1 MARLQGKRVAI
12 LVTDGFEQ
20 VEMTGPKEAL
30 EQAGASAEI
39 LSAKSGTVRGW
50 NHTTP
55 ADEFKVDNSFD
66 RVRAE
71 DYDALVLPGGVV
83 NSDNIRMDEMAQA
96 LVRDAARASKP
107 IAVICHGGWLLIS
120 ADLAFAGRR
129 PAQCRRRL
137 GRPAGG
143 GRRAPDQQP
152 QAGRHSGLQQGPGR
166 GARRLAAEASR
177 RLRRFRPAQSPALV

>member
-55 ADEFKVDNSFD
+55 ADEFKVDHSFD

-71 DYDALVLPGGVV
+71 DYDAWCCP
-83 NSDNIRMDEMAQA
+83 
-96 LVRDAARASKP
+96 AAWSTP
-107 IAVICHGGWLLIS
+107 TIS
-120 ADLAFAGRR
+120 AWTRWPRR
-129 PAQCRRRL
+129 WCAT
-137 GRPAGG
+137 
-143 GRRAPDQQP
+143 RRAPANP
-152 QAGRHSGLQQGPGR
+152 
-166 GARRLAAEASR
+166 
-177 RLRRFRPAQSPALV
+177 SP

>member
-55 ADEFKVDNSFD
+55 ADEFKVDHSFD

-120 ADLAFAGRR
+120 ADLVRGKRMTSWPSLADDLRNAG
-129 PAQCRRRL
+129 ADWV
-137 GRPAGG
+137 
-143 GRRAPDQQP
+143 DQQVVVD
-152 QAGRHSGLQQGPGR
+152 GHLIS
-166 GARRLAAEASR
+166 SR
-177 RLRRFRPAQSPALV
+177 KPDDIPAFSNALVEALGG